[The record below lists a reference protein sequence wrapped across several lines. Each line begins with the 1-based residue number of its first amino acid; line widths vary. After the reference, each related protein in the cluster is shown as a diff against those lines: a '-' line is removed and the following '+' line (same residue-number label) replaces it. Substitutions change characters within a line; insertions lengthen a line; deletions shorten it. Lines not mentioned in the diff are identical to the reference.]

1 MTDHRF
7 TQLTYT
13 SFDPRGAGGGW
24 QVKDVRGQ
32 LTDGERDDLLA
43 GVDTTFGWPV
53 EIPPYLAPT
62 AQAELPS
69 RLVHARLR
77 GGGTAHWHTSPAGLD
92 GTGRPGNVF
101 VHALIDRA
109 REDLPPLV
117 RPSDLALSEHWLRP
131 FGQDQV
137 LSAALDPLPAPP
149 WPAPAPSSLVGPLV
163 DHDGAKLLLA
173 VLLDA
178 LHAALAGGPRVVLAA
193 ETVVGAQWVAALGR
207 LMSPGTG
214 RRFHWSTA
222 ERAAGLRIA
231 WQQGLHLAVVPPAD
245 LPPGADVGGAVVV
258 RQDVAPRLGSLHGEP
273 HQGACHPAVQV
284 TEWSVLADAVLQDLD
299 TALAG
304 LAELDRVAAEVGDH
318 GLDPVWPLAM
328 AASLLALPDT
338 DEALTVLR
346 VASPPGLPRRL
357 RDRIDDPV
365 LREIGGPGPAAAHTF
380 AVECREPAAAAAA
393 SRIYLERAVAD
404 RDWLCAAGGVPVPP
418 VVGDDLVEIAR
429 RAVIAAEREVVGPP
443 DGPVPPG
450 SDAVPVARS
459 LPGRRAAP
467 SSRDPVV
474 EAVRALRLLD
484 LLARARLLPGAA
496 DPDDAAGEAGRN
508 LVERTVLPALTR
520 PDLGRLV
527 VEAAGALDERTQDL
541 FVRPVLRTAVHQAG
555 MTGDVCSPGVLRW
568 LFPQPPAIAVVDGEP
583 DPLLVELAAQV
594 TAVVADPSELRPL
607 ALWGLVQR
615 GSAGE
620 DVGAALDRLLVPS
633 LWSPRDVAL
642 AVDLVPTEHVAAVA
656 LGVLAS
662 ARPGPELTD
671 LLARLLDRE
680 PGQDETRTG
689 RAVAVA
695 TQLRRTVATQWWRG
709 GAAADTAV
717 WWLLD
722 AVEQVETHCAVTAPD
737 VLEHA
742 LVSVALSTVFSD
754 TDDELSQTLMTVV
767 LRAAERGRLAAAAE
781 LIADVLASGGVD
793 DVAIGARAVM
803 SAPSAPWN
811 RGNAGWRGRLPVLAR
826 LHEPTGPVGPPLL
839 DRVVRARRRR
849 GRLSATFGIELL
861 EALQHAARSWAPPAA
876 GRRPWDEQ
884 IAAFV
889 PVWLAG
895 LGLGSGAEG
904 RMSKVRRALGAAPR
918 DGGDGADEPGR
929 SGSGVG
935 TQGDR

>member
-1 MTDHRF
+1 MTDPRF
-7 TQLTYT
+7 AQLTYT
-13 SFDPRGAGGGW
+13 SFDPRGAGGGGW
-24 QVKDVRGQ
+24 QIKELRGQ
-32 LTDGERDDLLA
+32 LTDGQRDDLLS

-53 EIPPYLAPT
+53 EIPPYLAPS
-62 AQAELPS
+62 AQAELPE
-69 RLVHARLR
+69 RLVHARVR
-77 GGGTAHWHTSPAGLD
+77 SGGTAHWHTSPAGLD

-101 VHALIDRA
+101 VHALLDRA
-109 REDLPPLV
+109 REDSPPLV

-137 LSAALDPLPAPP
+137 LAAALDPLPAPP

-163 DHDGAKLLLA
+163 DQDGAKLLLA

-193 ETVVGAQWVAALGR
+193 DTAAGAQWIAALGR

-222 ERAAGLRIA
+222 ERAGGLRIA

-245 LPPGADVGGAVVV
+245 LAPGADVGDAVVV
-258 RQDVAPRLGSLHGEP
+258 RQDVAPRLGSLNGEP
-273 HQGACHPAVQV
+273 HQGACSPPVRV

-304 LAELDRVAAEVGDH
+304 LAELDRVAAEVGDR

-346 VASPPGLPRRL
+346 VASPPGLPPRL

-365 LREIGGPGPAAAHTF
+365 LREIGGPGPAAAHAF
-380 AVECREPAAAAAA
+380 AAGCREPAVGRTA

-429 RAVIAAEREVVGPP
+429 RAVIAAEREVVGPS
-443 DGPVPPG
+443 DGPIPPG
-450 SDAVPVARS
+450 SAAVPVARALDRS
-459 LPGRRAAP
+459 AAP

-484 LLARARLLPGAA
+484 LLARARLLPGAD
-496 DPDDAAGEAGRN
+496 DPDDEAGEAGRN
-508 LVERTVLPALTR
+508 LVERTVLPALTH
-520 PDLGRLV
+520 PDLGRSVL
-527 VEAAGALDERTQDL
+527 EATGALDEHTQVL

-555 MTGDVCSPGVLRW
+555 MTGDLCAPAVLRW
-568 LFPQPPAIAVVDGEP
+568 LFPQPPATTGFAGEP

-594 TAVVADPSELRPL
+594 TAVVPDPSELRPL

-615 GSAGE
+615 AAAGE
-620 DVGAALDRLLVPS
+620 DVGAALDRLRVPS
-633 LWSPRDVAL
+633 LWSPRDVAV
-642 AVDLVPTEHVAAVA
+642 AMGLVPAEDVAAVT
-656 LGVLAS
+656 LGVLAT
-662 ARPGPELTD
+662 APPGPELTD
-671 LLARLLDRE
+671 LLARLSDRE
-680 PGQDETRTG
+680 PLQDEPSTG

-695 TQLRRTVATQWWRG
+695 VQLRRRVATQWWKGRPPE
-709 GAAADTAV
+709 GARRVLEAAEDLEA
-717 WWLLD
+717 
-722 AVEQVETHCAVTAPD
+722 HCAITAPD

-742 LVSVALSTVFSD
+742 LASIVVSAVFNESG
-754 TDDELSQTLMTVV
+754 DELSRELMAIV
-767 LRAAERGRLAAAAE
+767 LRAAEHGRITAAAE
-781 LIADVLASGGVD
+781 RIADVDEAD
-793 DVAIGARAVM
+793 DIAIAMRAVM

-811 RGNAGWRGRLPVLAR
+811 QDGALWGGRLSVLAG
-826 LHEPTGPVGPPLL
+826 LHEPTGPVRPPLL
-839 DRVVRARRRR
+839 DRVVRVRRRR
-849 GRLSATFGIELL
+849 GRLSAGFGPELL
-861 EALQHAARSWAPPAA
+861 ARLQHTARGWDPPAA

-884 IAAFV
+884 FATFV

-895 LGLGSGAEG
+895 LGLSSGAEG

-918 DGGDGADEPGR
+918 DGGDGADEPER

-935 TQGDR
+935 TQGER